1 MAHSCLSPGGLAST
15 LQGESSWAEGI
26 FTGISAVFSDFLSLK
41 SIRHRPCI
49 QIVTF
54 AVLKRIPIM
63 AKVLGIDLGTTNSCM
78 AVMEGGEPL
87 VLENSEGKRTTP
99 SVVAFAKNGERLV
112 GEAAKRQA
120 VTNPRNTIY
129 SVKRFIGRKFDEV
142 QEELK
147 RVPYKVVRAS
157 NGDAHI
163 EVEVEGKPKAF
174 SPPEISAM
182 ILAKLKADAEVR
194 LGETITQ
201 AVITVPAYFNDT
213 QRQATK
219 DAGKIAGLEVLRI
232 INEPTAAS
240 LAYGLDKKKDEKIA
254 VYDLGG
260 GTFDISVL
268 EIGDGVFEVKA
279 TNGDTHLGGDDW
291 DNAIID
297 WILAEFQK
305 DQGIDLRKQA
315 DALQRIKEEA
325 EKAKIAL
332 SSSQQYEINLPFITA
347 DASGPKHIALKLS
360 RAKMEQLCD
369 SLFERTI
376 TPTKACLRDAGISAD
391 KIDELVLVGGM
402 TRMPRVVE
410 TARGLVSKP
419 PHQGVNPDEVVA
431 IGAGI
436 QGGVLKG
443 EVKGVLLLD
452 VTPLSL
458 GIETLGGVFTK
469 LIDRNTTI
477 PSRKSE
483 IFSTASD
490 NQPGVEIHV
499 LQGERQFS
507 RDNKSLGKFQLAD
520 IPPAARGVPQI
531 EVTFDIDANGILN
544 VSAKDL
550 GTGKSQNIVIT
561 ASSGLSKDEVEKMR
575 RDAESHAEEDKAR
588 REEVELRNE
597 ADNAVYRSEK
607 FVKDNGDKLGAAK
620 AEVDSAVG
628 SVKDALKGSDSA
640 AIRSSLD
647 KLNAALQ
654 TASAG
659 MYQKEPGAAG
669 PEQASGGSD
678 AGGKTGQT
686 KPGDQGPIIDAEVVD
701 EKKKA

>member
-1 MAHSCLSPGGLAST
+1 
-15 LQGESSWAEGI
+15 
-26 FTGISAVFSDFLSLK
+26 
-41 SIRHRPCI
+41 
-49 QIVTF
+49 
-54 AVLKRIPIM
+54 M

-87 VLENSEGKRTTP
+87 VLENSEGRRVTP
-99 SVVAFAKNGERLV
+99 SVVAFTKTGERLV
-112 GEAAKRQA
+112 GDAAKRQA
-120 VTNPRNTIY
+120 VTNSRNTIY
-129 SVKRFIGRKFDEV
+129 SIKRFMGRKFDEV

-157 NGDAHI
+157 NGDVAV
-163 EVEVEGKPKAF
+163 EVEVEGKPKQF

-182 ILAKLKADAEVR
+182 ILAKLKADAEMR
-194 LGETITQ
+194 LGEKITQ
-201 AVITVPAYFNDT
+201 AVITVPAYFNDS

-291 DNAIID
+291 DNRIMD
-297 WILAEFQK
+297 WILDEFK
-305 DQGIDLRKQA
+305 KENGMDLRKQP

-332 SSSQQYEINLPFITA
+332 SSAQQYDINLPFITA
-347 DASGPKHIALKLS
+347 DASGPKHIQKTLT

-369 SLFERTI
+369 DLFERTI
-376 TPTKACLRDAGISAD
+376 GPVKNCLKDSGIEAN

-410 TARGLVSKP
+410 TAHTLVNKP

-431 IGAGI
+431 VGAGI

-443 EVKGVLLLD
+443 EVKDVLLLD

-469 LIDRNTTI
+469 LIERNTTI
-477 PSRKSE
+477 PTRKSE

-490 NQPGVEIHV
+490 SQPGVEIHV

-507 RDNKSLGKFQLAD
+507 RDNKTIGKFHLTD
-520 IPPAARGVPQI
+520 IPPAPRGVPQI
-531 EVTFDIDANGILN
+531 EVTFDIDANGILH

-550 GTGKSQNIVIT
+550 GTGKEQKITIT

-575 RDAESHAEEDKAR
+575 KDAETHAEDDKKA
-588 REEVELRNE
+588 REEVETRNE
-597 ADNAVYRSEK
+597 ADNAVYRTEK
-607 FVKDNGDKLGAAK
+607 LLKDSGDKISGDAK
-620 AEVDSAVG
+620 GKIEKAVAD
-628 SVKDALKGSDSA
+628 VKEALKGSDSA
-640 AIRSSLD
+640 AIKSASE
-647 KLNAALQ
+647 KLNEVWQQVSGELYKAASDK
-654 TASAG
+654 ARAG
-659 MYQKEPGAAG
+659 QPGG
-669 PEQASGGSD
+669 QPGGQRPE
-678 AGGKTGQT
+678 AGGQQAEGEK
-686 KPGDQGPIIDAEVVD
+686 KDEGPIIDAEVVD
-701 EKKKA
+701 EKK

>member
-1 MAHSCLSPGGLAST
+1 
-15 LQGESSWAEGI
+15 
-26 FTGISAVFSDFLSLK
+26 
-41 SIRHRPCI
+41 
-49 QIVTF
+49 
-54 AVLKRIPIM
+54 M

-78 AVMEGGEPL
+78 AIMEGGEPL

-99 SVVAFAKNGERLV
+99 SVVAFTKSGERVV
-112 GEAAKRQA
+112 GDAAKRQA
-120 VTNPRNTIY
+120 VTNARNTVY
-129 SVKRFIGRKFDEV
+129 SIKRFMGRKYDEV
-142 QEELK
+142 GEEIK
-147 RVPYKVVRAS
+147 RVPYKVVKAS
-157 NGDAHI
+157 NGDVAV
-163 EVEVEGKPKAF
+163 EVEVDGKPKQF

-182 ILAKLKADAEVR
+182 ILAKLKADAETR
-194 LGETITQ
+194 LGEKITQ
-201 AVITVPAYFNDT
+201 AVITVPAYFNDS

-219 DAGKIAGLEVLRI
+219 DAGRIAGLEVLRI

-291 DNAIID
+291 DNMLMD
-297 WILAEFQK
+297 WILDEFK
-305 DQGIDLRKQA
+305 RDSGMDLRKQP

-332 SSSQQYEINLPFITA
+332 SSSQQYDINLPFITA
-347 DASGPKHIALKLS
+347 DASGPKHIQKTLTRS
-360 RAKMEQLCD
+360 KMEQLCD
-369 SLFERTI
+369 ALFERTI
-376 TPTKACLRDAGISAD
+376 KPVHACLKDAGIDAA

-402 TRMPRVVE
+402 TRMPKVVE
-410 TARGLVSKP
+410 TAHSLVNKP

-443 EVKGVLLLD
+443 EVKDVLLLD

-458 GIETLGGVFTK
+458 GIETLGGVFTR
-469 LIDRNTTI
+469 LIERNTTI
-477 PSRKSE
+477 PTRKSE

-507 RDNKSLGKFQLAD
+507 RDNKTIGKFQLTD
-520 IPPAARGVPQI
+520 IPPAPRGVPQV
-531 EVTFDIDANGILN
+531 EVTFDIDANGILH
-544 VSAKDL
+544 VGAKDL
-550 GTGKSQNIVIT
+550 GTGKEQKITIT

-575 RDAESHAEEDKAR
+575 KDAEAHADEDKVR
-588 REEVELRNE
+588 KEEVETRNE

-607 FVKDNGDKLGAAK
+607 MLK
-620 AEVDSAVG
+620 DSADKISGDDKSKIESAVNA
-628 SVKDALKGSDSA
+628 VKEALKGSDAA
-640 AIRSSLD
+640 AIKSASE
-647 KLNAALQ
+647 KLNEAWQAV
-654 TASAG
+654 SAEL
-659 MYQKEPGAAG
+659 YKAGAAKAQS
-669 PEQASGGSD
+669 EKAQ
-678 AGGKTGQT
+678 AGGQ
-686 KPGDQGPIIDAEVVD
+686 PQGEAKEEKKKDDGVIDAEVVD
-701 EKKKA
+701 EKKG